1 MGVVSKEWECVYI
14 VANVEG
20 NTNTEVQNYIKI
32 IRLTCQRKKLKHLT
46 FCVADQFS
54 FFGINGI
61 LEAYFCNSCTDL

>member
-1 MGVVSKEWECVYI
+1 MCVLYI

-20 NTNTEVQNYIKI
+20 KTNTEVQNYIKR
-32 IRLTCQRKKLKHLT
+32 IRLTCQKKKLKHLT

-54 FFGINGI
+54 FFDINGI